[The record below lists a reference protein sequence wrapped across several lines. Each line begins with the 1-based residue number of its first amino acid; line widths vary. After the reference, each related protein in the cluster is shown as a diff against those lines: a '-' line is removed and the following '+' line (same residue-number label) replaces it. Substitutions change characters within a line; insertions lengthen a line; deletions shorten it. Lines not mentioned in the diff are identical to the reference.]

1 MIKRTVETVLT
12 WSGIILHAVYF
23 FILLLMSLILQM
35 MILKIY
41 DYERITKTR

>member
-23 FILLLMSLILQM
+23 FILLLMSLIFTNDDFKNL
-35 MILKIY
+35 
-41 DYERITKTR
+41 